1 MKNIAFLVVFAIG
14 LGTVPVA
21 AQNDGEGPPPHWEP
35 VENARQEL
43 HDQLDQLVEDGEAGR
58 IHELIN
64 GLAEAFQPAIA
75 AEHQLEQEN
84 QERHRAIDEQFRQEH
99 EEADMA
105 ADQAHRAADEVAE
118 QAHRAADEARDQKHQ
133 EIDGRQHEAHEAP
146 H

>member
-43 HDQLDQLVEDGEAGR
+43 HDQLDQLVEDGKAGR

-64 GLAEAFQPAIA
+64 GLAEAFHAAIA

-84 QERHRAIDEQFRQEH
+84 QERHRVIDEQFRQEH

-105 ADQAHRAADEVAE
+105 AD